1 MSYDFDLFV
10 IGGGSGGVRA
20 ARVAAQTGANVAIV
34 EEYRYGGTCVIR
46 GCVPK
51 KLFVYASE
59 MRHEIE
65 DAAGF
70 GWSVPEATFDWNTL
84 RDNKDKEID
93 RLNKIYIALLEK
105 HDVKV
110 MHGRGT
116 LTDAHTVDVGG
127 TSYTA
132 ETILIATG
140 ATPYLP
146 DTHGI
151 GNAITSNEAFHLTE
165 LPSHVTVVGGGYIAI
180 EFAQIFNGFGC
191 DVSLVHR
198 RDLLL
203 RGFDHDVRTTVT
215 RNLASHG
222 IELHLPAEVDGVDRR
237 SDGTLRVSLST
248 GKTIDTKAYFCA
260 TGRRPNTAGLGL
272 EAIGIDLDP
281 VGAIVVDDYSRTAV
295 PNVYAVGDVTNRVNL
310 TPVAIREGQA
320 FADTVYNE
328 IPRKPDY
335 RCVPTA
341 VFSQPPT
348 ASCGLTESLAREEYG
363 AIDVY
368 RSVFRPMRHTLS
380 GRDEKT
386 MMKLV
391 VDRRSQRVLGAH
403 MVGLD
408 AAEIIQAL
416 AVAIHM
422 KATKADLDATTA
434 IHPTT
439 AEEFVLMR
447 TPVEDD

>member
-1 MSYDFDLFV
+1 MYDFDLFV

-20 ARVAAQTGANVAIV
+20 ARVAAQTGARVAIV

-59 MRHEIE
+59 LRHEID

-70 GWSVPEATFDWNTL
+70 GWTIDARFDWGTL
-84 RDNKDKEID
+84 RDNKDREID
-93 RLNKIYIALLEK
+93 RLNKIYIGLLEK
-105 HDVKV
+105 FDVQV

-116 LTDAHTVDVGG
+116 LADAHTVDVNG
-127 TSYTA
+127 TAYTA

-146 DTHGI
+146 DTRGI
-151 GNAITSNEAFHLTE
+151 EHAITSNEAFHLTD
-165 LPSHVTVVGGGYIAI
+165 LPEHVTVVGGGYIAV
-180 EFAQIFNGFGC
+180 EFAQIFNGLGC
-191 DVSLVHR
+191 DVALVHR
-198 RDLLL
+198 RDHVL
-203 RGFDHDVRTTVT
+203 RGFDADVRTTVT
-215 RNLASHG
+215 RNLANQG
-222 IELHLPAEVDGVDRR
+222 VDLHLPAEVESIDRR
-237 SDGTLRVSLST
+237 SEGALRVSLST
-248 GKTIDTKAYFCA
+248 GTTIDTNAYFCA

-272 EAIGIDLDP
+272 EAIGVDLDP
-281 VGAIVVDDYSRTAV
+281 IGAVCVDDYSRTAV

-320 FADTVYNE
+320 FADTVFHK

-335 RCVPTA
+335 RYIPTA
-341 VFSQPPT
+341 VFSQPPAAT
-348 ASCGLTESLAREEYG
+348 CGLTESLAREEYG

-368 RSVFRPMRHTLS
+368 RSVFRPMRHTMS
-380 GRDEKT
+380 GRDEKA

-391 VDRRSQRVLGAH
+391 VDRRTQQVLGAH
-403 MVGLD
+403 MVGPD
-408 AAEIIQAL
+408 AAEIIQTL

-422 KATKADLDATTA
+422 KATKSDLDATTA

-447 TPVEDD
+447 TPVEP